1 MQRSKLAQATDP
13 EMADK
18 HSGDRPYRRHRPSR
32 MTREQFVR
40 VFGGVYEH
48 SPWIAEAT
56 FDRGLQAHHDTVAGL
71 AAAMAQVVD
80 DADSAR
86 RLHLLRAHPDLA
98 GALARRGKTTASSA
112 AEQTGAGLDQCS
124 DEEYAR
130 FGELNRR
137 YRERFG
143 FPFIVAVKG
152 LRRAEIL
159 GLFERRIGHGRER
172 ELAEALTQVH
182 RIAELRLL
190 EID

>member
-1 MQRSKLAQATDP
+1 MT
-13 EMADK
+13 DK

-56 FDRGLQAHHDTVAGL
+56 FDRGLQAQHDTAAGL
-71 AAAMAQVVD
+71 AAAMARVVA
-80 DADSAR
+80 DADNAR
-86 RLHLLRAHPDLA
+86 KLDLLRAHPDLA
-98 GALARRGKTTASSA
+98 GALARRGTTTASSA

-124 DEEYAR
+124 DEEHAR

-159 GLFERRIGHGRER
+159 RLFERRLGQGRER
-172 ELAEALTQVH
+172 ELAEALRQVH
-182 RIAELRLL
+182 RIAALRLL